1 MAKTPDI
8 LPDDMALKIAD
19 LAISHGYGVEDLTL
33 AWRTKGLGYPPK
45 ARVEYSVSDRP
56 DVSTLDSPW
65 SPSLSRSPTSIDTE
79 SAPPKSK

>member
-8 LPDDMALKIAD
+8 LPDDMALKIAK
-19 LAISHGYGVEDLTL
+19 LADSHGYAVEAVALT
-33 AWRTKGLGYPPK
+33 WRTKGLTYPLI
-45 ARVEYSVSDRP
+45 ARVEYSAEDRP